1 MMTCDAPMSQENI
14 DSSIVSS
21 TDAIY
26 SDDTSGKYEVHPNNS
41 EQEGENNS
49 NSNGNRNGNEND
61 SLVKRPKSENVNY
74 NYYSEGD
81 PWQNWEYFHQY
92 GRLDIHAEM
101 LKDSARTS
109 TYREALRVHAEDL
122 RGKVVLDVGAG
133 TGILSIF
140 SAREGG
146 AAKVYAIEASTLADW
161 TELVIAKNDLSETV
175 KVIKS
180 RVEDVQLPEQVDVI
194 VSEWMGTFL
203 IFESMLESV
212 LYARDRWLK
221 PGGLM
226 FPSYGEILLAP
237 ISVDSYYSEKVNF
250 WRTVYDV
257 DMSPLIPYAKKC
269 ALEKPIIDRALK
281 PENVLADPIV
291 IKDIDLSNVPI
302 NAPYEKTIVNFSF
315 QLSKSGNFHGFAA
328 WFAVLFY
335 GSCPE
340 RSKATILSTAPECK
354 DTHWHQNMFLF
365 DDPLEV
371 IEGQIIKGTI
381 RYQRNPELMRH
392 LIIDI
397 TFSIG
402 EFGKVFSKKFFLWG
416 IDGQT

>member
-1 MMTCDAPMSQENI
+1 
-14 DSSIVSS
+14 
-21 TDAIY
+21 
-26 SDDTSGKYEVHPNNS
+26 
-41 EQEGENNS
+41 
-49 NSNGNRNGNEND
+49 
-61 SLVKRPKSENVNY
+61 
-74 NYYSEGD
+74 
-81 PWQNWEYFHQY
+81 
-92 GRLDIHAEM
+92 
-101 LKDSARTS
+101 
-109 TYREALRVHAEDL
+109 
-122 RGKVVLDVGAG
+122 
-133 TGILSIF
+133 
-140 SAREGG
+140 
-146 AAKVYAIEASTLADW
+146 VYAIEASTLADW

-226 FPSYGEILLAP
+226 FPSHGEILLAP
-237 ISVDSYYSEKVNF
+237 ISVDSYYAEKVNF

-371 IEGQIIKGTI
+371 IDGQIVKGTI

-397 TFSIG
+397 TFSIE